1 MGLFVDEIGPSF
13 PLNLSTAKRKILQP
27 LLKPA
32 VPSYT
37 IYSISLPPS
46 HFLRASSPEFREVL
60 PDTRISSS
68 RVSNEN
74 GTKFLQISY

>member
-1 MGLFVDEIGPSF
+1 MEQFVDELGPTF

-32 VPSYT
+32 LPSYT

-46 HFLRASSPEFREVL
+46 IPNILRASSPEFREVL

-68 RVSNEN
+68 RVSN
-74 GTKFLQISY
+74 